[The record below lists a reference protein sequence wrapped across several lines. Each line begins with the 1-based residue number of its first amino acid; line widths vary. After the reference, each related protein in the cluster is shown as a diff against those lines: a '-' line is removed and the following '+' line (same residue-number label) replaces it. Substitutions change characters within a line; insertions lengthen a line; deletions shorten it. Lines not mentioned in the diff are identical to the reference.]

1 MKVLIVEDE
10 FDKREKIT
18 SYLYS
23 VFESSQLEIVE
34 SESLRSGLK
43 TLLQVSDI
51 DVVLLDMSMPGF
63 DITSDEP
70 GGGEPESYAGKELM
84 SQMRLRNIKVPVVV
98 ITQYKKF
105 KKENISLEEL
115 TEEFQTQFPDFFMG
129 TIHFSSAVEGWKKSL
144 LDYLKKVQGLK

>member
-84 SQMRLRNIKVPVVV
+84 SQMRLRNIKVPVIV

>member
-1 MKVLIVEDE
+1 MKILIVEDE

-18 SYLYS
+18 SYLNS
-23 VFESSQLEIVE
+23 AFEGSKLCIIE

-43 TLLQVSDI
+43 ALIQTPDF

-63 DITSDEP
+63 DITSDEA

-84 SQMRLRNIKVPVVV
+84 SQMRLRNIKTPVIV

-105 KKENISLEEL
+105 KKENISLDEL
-115 TEEFQTQFPDFFMG
+115 TEEFQTQFPDFFIG
-129 TIHFSSAVEGWKKSL
+129 TIHFSSAIEGWKKNL
-144 LDYLKKVQGLK
+144 MEYLKQIQG

>member
-1 MKVLIVEDE
+1 MKILVVEDE

-18 SYLYS
+18 NFLRTQ
-23 VFESSQLEIVE
+23 FETSSLSIIE
-34 SESLRSGLK
+34 SESLRSGLRALIQ
-43 TLLQVSDI
+43 TPGV

-63 DITSDEP
+63 DITSDEA

-84 SQMRLRNIKVPVVV
+84 AQMRLRNIKIPVIV

-115 TEEFQTQFPDFFMG
+115 TEEFREQFPDFFVG
-129 TIHFSSAVEGWKKSL
+129 TIHFSSAIEGWKKNL
-144 LDYLKKVQGLK
+144 MEYLKKIEG

>member
-43 TLLQVSDI
+43 TLLQLSDI

>member
-84 SQMRLRNIKVPVVV
+84 SQMRLRNIKIPVIV

-115 TEEFQTQFPDFFMG
+115 TEEFQAQFPDFFMG
-129 TIHFSSAVEGWKKSL
+129 TIHFSSAVEGWKKNL